1 MFQKTNIWLIVFVV
15 SSIVCSSQ
23 TFTEILGRPADS
35 TMTISVLFD
44 QQSDLFWEYGT
55 ATGVYPFSTV
65 QSVAAKDIP
74 FEYTFAGLHP
84 NTKYFYRTQYRTSG
98 STSAFSSGTEHSF
111 HTQRSKGSTFKFT
124 IEADPHPYD
133 KKGSHALWYIALK
146 NQLND
151 NPDFLIDLGD
161 TFGDDHNPFTIT
173 SAEIRQ
179 LHLDCRPLFGSVSHS
194 VPLFLCIGNH
204 EGESGYY
211 LLQTPP
217 NNLGIY
223 GTLWRKLY
231 YPNPFPNRFYSG
243 NKTVEEFGMGLPQNY
258 YAWEWGDALFV
269 VLDAYRGY
277 TVNAKPRGWEWT
289 IGKEQYDW
297 LKQTLENSKATFK
310 FVFTHHTLGETRGGK
325 ITANLFEWGGYE
337 TNGTTWG
344 FTANRPGWAMPIHQL
359 MVKTGVNIFFQGHDH
374 LYAKEEVDGI
384 VYQEVP
390 MPSDSTYIIGTRDNG
405 DAYTDLKIDASGHIR
420 VTVSATNTTVDYV
433 RAWLPADETAQHTNG
448 EIAHSYTVVPKTTGV
463 QSGGSVP
470 AAFALEQNYPNPFNP
485 STVIRYHIQES
496 GFISLKVYNVLG
508 VEVKRLVNDWK
519 EAGSYEVSFLAENL
533 SSGIY
538 YYRLNAQGTVITKKA
553 VLLK

>member
-1 MFQKTNIWLIVFVV
+1 MTDVVDKTGILCYILFAYFN
-15 SSIVCSSQ
+15 
-23 TFTEILGRPADS
+23 TFFIR
-35 TMTISVLFD
+35 F
-44 QQSDLFWEYGT
+44 
-55 ATGVYPFSTV
+55 
-65 QSVAAKDIP
+65 
-74 FEYTFAGLHP
+74 FA
-84 NTKYFYRTQYRTSG
+84 
-98 STSAFSSGTEHSF
+98 
-111 HTQRSKGSTFKFT
+111 
-124 IEADPHPYD
+124 
-133 KKGSHALWYIALK
+133 
-146 NQLND
+146 
-151 NPDFLIDLGD
+151 
-161 TFGDDHNPFTIT
+161 
-173 SAEIRQ
+173 
-179 LHLDCRPLFGSVSHS
+179 
-194 VPLFLCIGNH
+194 
-204 EGESGYY
+204 
-211 LLQTPP
+211 
-217 NNLGIY
+217 
-223 GTLWRKLY
+223 
-231 YPNPFPNRFYSG
+231 
-243 NKTVEEFGMGLPQNY
+243 
-258 YAWEWGDALFV
+258 
-269 VLDAYRGY
+269 
-277 TVNAKPRGWEWT
+277 
-289 IGKEQYDW
+289 
-297 LKQTLENSKATFK
+297 
-310 FVFTHHTLGETRGGK
+310 
-325 ITANLFEWGGYE
+325 FEWGGYE

-448 EIAHSYTVVPKTTGV
+448 EIAHSYTVEPKTTGV
-463 QSGGSVP
+463 QFGGSVP